1 MMNEPVVRCCEERDL
16 ATISA
21 REPAGRNYARTTF
34 ARQKA
39 GDCLYLVAWL
49 DGEPVG
55 SGELEW
61 ADVPELRNLQVDQDH
76 RNHGIG
82 TAITNAA
89 EQAASPRGRL
99 AVGVA
104 VDNADARRLYQRLG
118 YQPTTGRRTF
128 TYTYIDDDGHQGTA
142 TEIVDYLVKPLD
154 I

>member
-1 MMNEPVVRCCEERDL
+1 
-16 ATISA
+16 
-21 REPAGRNYARTTF
+21 
-34 ARQKA
+34 
-39 GDCLYLVAWL
+39 
-49 DGEPVG
+49 
-55 SGELEW
+55 
-61 ADVPELRNLQVDQDH
+61 VDQDH

-89 EQAASPRGRL
+89 EQAASPRGRI

-118 YQPTTGRRTF
+118 YQPTTGTRTF

-142 TEIVDYLVKPLD
+142 TEIVEYLVKPLD